1 MKKRWLN
8 IINFFL
14 FFSLTVVVV
23 YLVFKGIPWE
33 DFTHKLLDAN
43 YFYVI
48 ISGVSGLIAFY
59 FRGVR
64 WRLMLEPLG
73 YKPPNKDMLN
83 AVAVGYLANMAIP
96 RFGEVVRCAA
106 LNKTNKVPVDQSF
119 GTVITERLVDLIV
132 LFVLLFFVFI
142 FKINF
147 FGRFF
152 DEKVFIPLGS
162 KFSDYG
168 YLLILIV
175 FFTFLGMI
183 VFYVLYKKFP
193 ENKMIHWIKDKIWG
207 MKNGFISILK
217 MEKKWEFLFHTFMIW
232 FFYFIMAYIVFF
244 AIPQTKDLTP
254 IDALFVL
261 VAGSFGMVAP
271 VQNGFGAYHWI
282 VSLALMMYGLTK
294 EDGLLFATLL
304 HETQVLMILIVG
316 PFAAYF
322 VFIKKRKTVAD
333 EKI

>member
-8 IINFFL
+8 IINFL
-14 FFSLTVVVV
+14 VFFSLTIVVV
-23 YLVFKGIPWE
+23 YFVFKGIPWK
-33 DFTHKLLDAN
+33 DFEHKLLDAN
-43 YFYVI
+43 YSYVI
-48 ISGVSGLIAFY
+48 ISGLSGLVAFY

-106 LNKTNKVPVDQSF
+106 LHKTNKVPVDQSF
-119 GTVITERLVDLIV
+119 GTVITERLIDLLV
-132 LFVLLFFVFI
+132 LFILLFFVFI

-147 FGRFF
+147 FGKFF
-152 DEKVFIPLGS
+152 ADKVFTPLGN
-162 KFSDYG
+162 KFSDHG
-168 YLLILIV
+168 YLLVLLVVI
-175 FFTFLGMI
+175 FLLGI
-183 VFYVLYKKFP
+183 IGFYFLYKKFP
-193 ENKMIHWIKDKIWG
+193 ENKIIHWTKDKIWG
-207 MKNGFISILK
+207 VKNGFISILK
-217 MEKKWEFLFHTFMIW
+217 MKKKWEFLFHTFMIW
-232 FFYFIMAYIVFF
+232 FFYFIMAYIMFF

-282 VSLALMMYGLTK
+282 VSLALMMYGITR

-304 HETQVLMILIVG
+304 HETQVLMVLIVG
-316 PFAAYF
+316 PIAGYL
-322 VFIKKRKTVAD
+322 VFIRKRKTVTD

>member
-8 IINFFL
+8 ILNFFVFL
-14 FFSLTVVVV
+14 SITVFVV
-23 YLVFKGIPWE
+23 YLVFKGIPWS
-33 DFTHKLLDAN
+33 DFVHKLFKAN
-43 YFYVI
+43 YWYVAV
-48 ISGVSGLIAFY
+48 SGLSGLIAFY

-73 YKPPNKDMLN
+73 HKPPNKDMLN

-119 GTVITERLVDLIV
+119 GTVITERLVDL
-132 LFVLLFFVFI
+132 LVLLILLLFVFI

-147 FGRFF
+147 FGKFF
-152 DEKVFIPLGS
+152 AEKVFSPLGD
-162 KFSDYG
+162 KFADHG
-168 YLLILIV
+168 YLLIL
-175 FFTFLGMI
+175 LGVIMLLGI
-183 VFYVLYKKFP
+183 FGFYFLYKKFP
-193 ENKMIHWIKDKIWG
+193 ENKIIHWIKDKIWG
-207 MKNGFISILK
+207 VKNGFISVLK
-217 MEKKWEFLFHTFMIW
+217 MKKKWEFIFHTFIIW
-232 FFYFIMAYIVFF
+232 FFYFLMAYIVFF

-304 HETQVLMILIVG
+304 HETQVLMVLIVG
-316 PFAAYF
+316 PIAGYL
-322 VFIKKRKTVAD
+322 VFIRKRKTIAD
-333 EKI
+333 DKV